1 MLQPSGQNHIPRG
14 LYLRLYQIILEEALG
29 IAYEQLARLDK
40 KGKSTEVERQR
51 ERERE

>member
-29 IAYEQLARLDK
+29 IAYEQLARLEK
-40 KGKSTEVERQR
+40 KGRSIKTER
-51 ERERE
+51 